1 MKLTIVIVNYN
12 VKYYLEQCLFSVERA
27 LQGMQGEVYVV
38 DNASS
43 DDSVAYLRKKFPW
56 VYYIENGK
64 NLGFSVANNIAIRK
78 SRGEYVMLLNPD
90 TIVEENTLKQCVEFM
105 DKHRRVGGLGVR
117 QQRVDGSMA
126 LESRRGI
133 PTPWTAFCKMSGL
146 CGRFPY
152 SRLFGRYYMQYLPTD
167 RAVEIEVLSGA
178 CMMIRREVFA
188 QCGLLDEDFFMYGE
202 DIDMS
207 YRILK
212 AGYKNCFLPTTILH
226 YKGESTEKS
235 SYRYAIVFHK
245 AMYIFFKKH
254 FSYNFLLL
262 FVVSFLIYMKAFL
275 TYLKQQFKKNK
286 EKEEVIRDDMRQ
298 KKFLLVGKGYNL
310 RQMQKLM
317 KYHNLYHSVSHGLP
331 EKHDPTADY
340 IVFDTDAY
348 SFTDIL
354 EWFKHSNP
362 QRKTPQ
368 IGTYISISQ
377 TILTGGRI
385 IQFPKNKESE

>member
-27 LQGMQGEVYVV
+27 LNGIQGEVYVV

-43 DDSVAYLRKKFPW
+43 DGSIEYLRHKFPW
-56 VYYIENGK
+56 VYYIENKK

-78 SRGEYVMLLNPD
+78 ARGEYVLLLNPD
-90 TIVEENTLKQCVEFM
+90 TIVGEDTFRQCIEFM
-105 DKHRRVGGLGVR
+105 DAHPDAGGLGVR
-117 QQRVDGSMA
+117 LQRTDGSMA
-126 LESRRGI
+126 LESRRGV

-146 CGRFPY
+146 CTTFPN
-152 SRLFGRYYMQYLPTD
+152 STVFGRYYMQYLPLD

-178 CMMIRREVFA
+178 CMMIRAEVFTK
-188 QCGLLDEDFFMYGE
+188 CGLLDEDFFMYGE

-212 AGYKNCFLPTTILH
+212 AGYKNYFLPVNILH
-226 YKGESTEKS
+226 YKGESTQKS

-254 FSYNFLLL
+254 FSYNFILLCI
-262 FVVSFLIYMKAFL
+262 VSLLIYGKAFL
-275 TYLKQQFKKNK
+275 TYLNQQCRKHGRKD
-286 EKEEVIRDDMRQ
+286 EVVMEDMRQ

-310 RQMQKLM
+310 QQMQRLM
-317 KYHNLYHSVSHGLP
+317 EVNRLYHSVSDGLP
-331 EKHDPTADY
+331 RKLDPTADY

-348 SFTDIL
+348 SFADIL
-354 EWFKHSNP
+354 DWFKHGDKQHKKP
-362 QRKTPQ
+362 L

-377 TILTGGRI
+377 TILTGNSI
-385 IQFPKNKESE
+385 IQA

>member
-1 MKLTIVIVNYN
+1 MRISIVIVNYN

-43 DDSVAYLRKKFPW
+43 DGSIDYLRRKFPW
-56 VYYIENGK
+56 VYYIENK
-64 NLGFSVANNIAIRK
+64 DNLGFSVANNIAIRK
-78 SRGEYVMLLNPD
+78 ARGEYVMLLNPD
-90 TIVEENTLKQCVEFM
+90 TIVGEDTFRRCIEFM
-105 DKHRRVGGLGVR
+105 DAHPEAGGLGVR
-117 QQRVDGSMA
+117 LQRVDGSMA

-146 CGRFPY
+146 CSQFPN
-152 SRLFGRYYMQYLPTD
+152 STVFGRYYMQYLPLD

-178 CMMIRREVFA
+178 CMMVRAEVFKK
-188 QCGLLDEDFFMYGE
+188 CGLLDEDFFMYGE

-212 AGYKNCFLPTTILH
+212 AGYKNYFLPVNILH
-226 YKGESTEKS
+226 YKGESTQKS

-262 FVVSFLIYMKAFL
+262 CVVSLLIYGKAFI
-275 TYLKQQFKKNK
+275 TYLKQQVLKHGQS
-286 EKEEVIRDDMRQ
+286 EEVIKEDMRQ

-310 RQMQKLM
+310 QQMQHLM
-317 KYHNLYHSVSHGLP
+317 EVNNLYHSVSNGLP
-331 EKHDPTADY
+331 QKLDPTADY

-348 SFTDIL
+348 SFAEIL
-354 EWFKHSNP
+354 DWFKHGDKQHKMP
-362 QRKTPQ
+362 L

-377 TILTGGRI
+377 TILTGNSI
-385 IQFPKNKESE
+385 IQA